1 MNIEVIDDETIA
13 LSPEENENVV
23 FLVLEEDLDTDSEFV
38 V

>member
-23 FLVLEEDLDTDSEFV
+23 FLVLEEDPDTDSEFV